1 MTITHDRNPF
11 YKRLSLNL
19 ITMCLLG
26 TLLFIGQS
34 ILLPLFFSMLL
45 AGLLIP
51 VVNFLTRKKIP
62 RTLAIALSLV
72 VSLVLIVSIFY
83 FLTTQIMN
91 FLDDSA
97 MIKERLTEL
106 VLEVKRW
113 VSKSFHVGIKKQNE
127 YIQNTAKEIGSSG
140 PQLVTSTFGSLTEIF
155 SYVIFIPI
163 YTFLL
168 LYYKNLIRKFIVDLF
183 DKNSSEENVLCV
195 LRECQAVA
203 KYYVTGLLIEMTI
216 VFGLNMLGFLILGI
230 EYAIFLALLSAM
242 LNVIPYVGMLV
253 ANIFCM
259 LITLITSQQ
268 PVDAIWVAAILTGVQ
283 LIDNNILMPWI
294 VGSKVKINALAT
306 IIGVLVGGALC
317 GVPGMFLAIPGVAVL
332 KAIFDH
338 TECMKPWGMVMGDK
352 NGAEGSAQ
360 AIGDS

>member
-1 MTITHDRNPF
+1 MTTFTRDPF

-19 ITMCLLG
+19 ISMCLLG
-26 TLLFIGQS
+26 VLLFIGQS

-45 AGLLIP
+45 AALLLPI
-51 VVNFLTRKKIP
+51 VNYLSRKKIP
-62 RTLAIALSLV
+62 RTLAIAISLL
-72 VSLVLIVSIFY
+72 VSLVLIASIFY

-91 FLDDSA
+91 FLDDFD
-97 MIKERLTEL
+97 MIKQRLTEL

-127 YIQNTAKEIGSSG
+127 YLQNTAKSIGSSG
-140 PQLVTSTFGSLTEIF
+140 PQIVTQTFGSLTEIF
-155 SYVIFIPI
+155 SYVIFVPI

-168 LYYKNLIRKFIVDLF
+168 LYYKELIRKFLVDLF
-183 DKNSSEENVLCV
+183 DGNSSEENVMCV
-195 LRECQAVA
+195 LRECQAVSR
-203 KYYVTGLLIEMTI
+203 YYVTGLLIEMTI
-216 VFGLNMLGFLILGI
+216 VFGLNTLGFLLLGI
-230 EYAIFLALLSAM
+230 EYAVFLALLSAM
-242 LNVIPYVGMLV
+242 LNIIPYVGMLV
-253 ANIFCM
+253 ANLFCM
-259 LITLITSQQ
+259 LITLITSEN
-268 PVDAIWVAAILTGVQ
+268 PADAIWVAAILSGVQ

-338 TECMKPWGMVMGDK
+338 TDCMKPWGLVMGDT
-352 NGAEGSAQ
+352 GSKGNAQ
-360 AIGDS
+360 TKSPGD